1 MSKFRFRVYL
11 FKPLIPQNTGN
22 IGRLC
27 VGHQSQLT
35 IIGEP
40 AFNFDDKAVRRAGLD
55 YWPKLDFQ
63 HIPDESTWIPP
74 KRCFKV
80 SKFAKKTIFDMQFQE
95 GDSFL
100 FGQETKGLEDLKPSI
115 SEQIESFSL
124 PMSENI
130 RSFNLANSAAMVLIE
145 ATRQVLFSNRDQ

>member
-27 VGHQSQLT
+27 VGHESQLT
-35 IIGEP
+35 ILGEP
-40 AFNFDDKAVRRAGLD
+40 AFNLDDKSLRRAGLD
-55 YWPKLDFQ
+55 YWPKLDFS
-63 HIPDESTWIPP
+63 HIYDEKAWIPP

-80 SKFAKKTIFDMQFQE
+80 SKFAKKSIFDMRFQE

-100 FGQETKGLEDLKPSI
+100 FGQETKGLEALDPEVL
-115 SEQIESFSL
+115 EQVEGFSL
-124 PMSENI
+124 PMNPDI
-130 RSFNLANSAAMVLIE
+130 RSFNLANSVAMVLIE
-145 ATRQVLFSNRDQ
+145 ATRQLFFSNRDQ